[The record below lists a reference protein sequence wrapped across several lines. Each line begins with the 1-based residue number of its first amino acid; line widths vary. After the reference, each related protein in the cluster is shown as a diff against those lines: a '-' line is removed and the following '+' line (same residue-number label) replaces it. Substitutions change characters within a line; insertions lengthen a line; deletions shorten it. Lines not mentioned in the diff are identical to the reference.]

1 MTPGEEEILRSVNAG
16 FGYSFLSNTTMT
28 GTYAQ
33 ALGAAVVVAE
43 RVYSTRSVSSLVLPL
58 NCLDRSLFWWIVAI

>member
-43 RVYSTRSVSSLVLPL
+43 RAYSNVSSFVLPL
-58 NCLDRSLFWWIVAI
+58 NSIGRSLLWWIVAI

>member
-43 RVYSTRSVSSLVLPL
+43 RAYSSFSSLVLPL
-58 NCLDRSLFWWIVAI
+58 NTIGRSLFWRIIAI

>member
-1 MTPGEEEILRSVNAG
+1 MTPGEEEILRSVNTG
-16 FGYSFLSNTTMT
+16 FGYSFLSNTTMS

-43 RVYSTRSVSSLVLPL
+43 RAYSRMSHVAWAL
-58 NCLDRSLFWWIVAI
+58 NSIDRSLFWRVVAI